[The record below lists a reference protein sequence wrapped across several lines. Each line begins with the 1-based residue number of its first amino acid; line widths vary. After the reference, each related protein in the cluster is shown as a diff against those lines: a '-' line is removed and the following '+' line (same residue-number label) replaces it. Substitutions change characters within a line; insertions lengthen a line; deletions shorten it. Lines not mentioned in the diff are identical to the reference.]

1 MRTRLVRRRLM
12 MVEVPGGRCRAASTS
27 QRTWLG
33 LGLGLG
39 LRLGLSL
46 GLGLGLGLGL
56 WLGLGLGLGSGS
68 RAPRGTPRRRRA
80 PS

>member
-12 MVEVPGGRCRAASTS
+12 MVEVWGGRCRAASTS

-39 LRLGLSL
+39 LGLRL
-46 GLGLGLGLGL
+46 GLGLGLGFRVRVRVGV
-56 WLGLGLGLGSGS
+56 
-68 RAPRGTPRRRRA
+68 RG
-80 PS
+80 